1 MNIAIYARVS
11 TEIQAHEGHSLGAQV
26 EDCKAKAY
34 ALGATMVKEY
44 IDDGY
49 SGAYL
54 ERPALAELREAL
66 RLKMF
71 HAVVV
76 YDVDRLSRNLSHQL
90 LLTDEIEH
98 SGATLHFVK
107 SDYQNTPEGRLF
119 YAMRGAF
126 AGYEREKFR
135 ERSMRG
141 KVAMLQK
148 GLVIEDSHVYG
159 YDYNKETRSYT
170 INPGEA
176 AAILAIYDRY
186 LAGKGG
192 ARQVTFWLNETGQF
206 PPPSG
211 RAWAVSTV
219 RDILRRQM
227 YTGKYFSHRIY
238 HQKTGIKSA
247 RKILR
252 PPSEWVEMTC
262 PAIIN
267 EEQHKQ
273 ALYLMERNRKLSR
286 RKEKSPAML
295 QGLVF
300 CGKCGRML
308 HVRHGGSQSRYYMCW
323 ESHSNGISRPGCG
336 ARSAQ
341 VEAVDN
347 AVWEL
352 LESLCHSPKDLKRY
366 MEATMPATP
375 KVDES
380 AKRKEKLEKIKAER
394 KAVMQW
400 YSQQLLSHDEATE
413 RLEALKTAE
422 QKLLKDNISPA
433 PIARQIDYQAVCEAV
448 ATCLDNPFTRRE
460 IFRQLIDKV
469 VLTRTDSSSGVKNY
483 ELDIQL
489 HFR

>member
-11 TEIQAHEGHSLGAQV
+11 TEIQAEQGHSLGAQI
-26 EDCKAKAY
+26 EDCKAKAR
-34 ALGATMVKEY
+34 ALGATMIKEY

-54 ERPALAELREAL
+54 ERPALGELREAL
-66 RLKMF
+66 RAKMF

-98 SGATLHFVK
+98 SGASLHFVK

-119 YAMRGAF
+119 YAMKGAF

-159 YDYNKETRSYT
+159 YDYHKDTRSYT

-206 PPPSG
+206 PPPNG
-211 RAWAVSTV
+211 KAWAVSTV

-238 HQKTGIKSA
+238 HQKTGSKSA
-247 RKILR
+247 RKVIR
-252 PPSEWVEMTC
+252 PSSEWVEMTC
-262 PAIIN
+262 PAIIT
-267 EEQHKQ
+267 EEMHTQ
-273 ALYLMERNRKLSR
+273 ALYLMERNRKMSR
-286 RKEKSPAML
+286 RNEKSPAML
-295 QGLVF
+295 QGLVY

-308 HVRHGGSQSRYYMCW
+308 HVRHGGKKNRYYTCW
-323 ESHSNGISRPGCG
+323 EQHSNGISRPGCG
-336 ARSAQ
+336 ARAAK

-352 LESLCHSPKDLKRY
+352 LESLCHSPATLRQY
-366 MEATMPATP
+366 IEASVKP
-375 KVDES
+375 VDKPVDNS
-380 AKRKEKLEKIKAER
+380 HKLDKIKAER

-422 QKLLKDNISPA
+422 QKLLQENISPA
-433 PIARQIDYQAVCEAV
+433 PIARQIDYQAICEAV
-448 ATCLDNPFTRRE
+448 ASCLDNPFTRRE
-460 IFRQLIDKV
+460 IFRQLIDRV
-469 VLTRTDSSSGVKNY
+469 VLTRTDKSSGVRNY